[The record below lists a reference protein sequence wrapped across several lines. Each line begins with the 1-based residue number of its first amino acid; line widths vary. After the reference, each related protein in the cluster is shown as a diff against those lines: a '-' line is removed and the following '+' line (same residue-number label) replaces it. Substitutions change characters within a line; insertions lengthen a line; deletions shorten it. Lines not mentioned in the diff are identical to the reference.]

1 MFTEGVTAPR
11 GPASQV
17 AHSDDWWVGA
27 GCWETSVPCPKD
39 LSIMLLDCPRGT
51 AAASS
56 KASGLSMP
64 RWGLQQL
71 EWRKA
76 HLTVSAMFYWSQKPG
91 LSNTGGEL
99 QGPYT
104 RSCKWWGGG
113 HCGGWW
119 QTFCIKITQVVNNLG
134 PIFILNKLPR
144 WLHHLHQNLRITL
157 YCTKTCLSIS
167 I

>member
-104 RSCKWWGGG
+104 RSCKWWGGAL
-113 HCGGWW
+113 WRL
-119 QTFCIKITQVVNNLG
+119 VADL
-134 PIFILNKLPR
+134 
-144 WLHHLHQNLRITL
+144 LHQNHPGCKQPGPHLHFKQASQMIASFTSKFENNSVL
-157 YCTKTCLSIS
+157 Y
-167 I
+167 